1 MTPSVFS
8 FQLEHADGPAR
19 AGVIRTPHGSAPTPL
34 FMPVAT
40 QATVKGLTPEEV
52 AGAGGQVV
60 LSNAYH
66 LYLRPGVGTVNSLG
80 GLHGFMRW
88 PGPILTDSG
97 GFQAF
102 SMGSLRKVNDEGI
115 RFRSHL
121 DGSEHHFTPELAT
134 MNQVG
139 LGADIIM
146 CFDQCIAYGATED
159 EVRRAMERTHRWA
172 AECHRIH
179 RESGAWPGQALFGIV
194 QGGTFPQLRDESSEA
209 ITSIPFDGYAVGG
222 LAVGEDKEQLYGFT
236 AQVTGHLPT
245 DKPRYL
251 MGVGS
256 PEDLVEGVWRGID
269 MFDCALPTRVAR
281 NGAMFTPDGRID
293 IKKKAIF
300 REERAG
306 GRGMRLLR
314 LRQLLRRLHPPPVPR
329 PRNPGVAPGL
339 GPQPA
344 LRAAADGADTRGDTG
359 RPFRQL
365 PPPVPRPLPTHQRSG
380 PPRTQ
385 AALAARAGVNSGSS
399 VSPARIRFCQ
409 RLQDV
414 QQERHLVEPLSDVIG
429 AQESLAGIIISVQFI
444 GGAPQVSQPD
454 IP

>member
-1 MTPSVFS
+1 MTASAFS
-8 FQLEHADGPAR
+8 FQLLHTDGPAR
-19 AGVIRTPHGSAPTPL
+19 AGQIRTPHGSADTPF

-52 AGAGGQVV
+52 AEIGGQVV

-66 LYLRPGVGTVNSLG
+66 LYLRPGVPTVNSLG

-88 PGPILTDSG
+88 PGPTLTDSG

-102 SMGSLRKVNDEGI
+102 SMGSLRKVSDEGI

-121 DGSEHHFTPELAT
+121 DGSEHRFTPELAT

-146 CFDQCIAYGATED
+146 CFDQCIAYGATEKQ
-159 EVRRAMERTHRWA
+159 VRQAMERTHRWA
-172 AECHRIH
+172 AECHRVH
-179 RESGAWPGQALFGIV
+179 RDSGACPGQALFGIV
-194 QGGTFPQLRDESSEA
+194 QGGTFSLLRDESTEA
-209 ITSIPFDGYAVGG
+209 IRSIPFDGYAVGG

-236 AQVTGHLPT
+236 AQVAAGLPQ

-293 IKKKAIF
+293 VYKRRYSEQQGPVDDECDCYGCTNYSAAYVHHLF
-300 REERAG
+300 RAREILG
-306 GRGMRLLR
+306 LR
-314 LRQLLRRLHPPPVPR
+314 LASMHNLRFVLRLMER
-329 PRNPGVAPGL
+329 I
-339 GPQPA
+339 
-344 LRAAADGADTRGDTG
+344 RAAIADDRFAS
-359 RPFRQL
+359 FRQDFL
-365 PPPVPRPLPTHQRSG
+365 ARYQPTNE
-380 PPRTQ
+380 
-385 AALAARAGVNSGSS
+385 AARQEQKL
-399 VSPARIRFCQ
+399 RW
-409 RLQDV
+409 L
-414 QQERHLVEPLSDVIG
+414 QERG
-429 AQESLAGIIISVQFI
+429 
-444 GGAPQVSQPD
+444 
-454 IP
+454 